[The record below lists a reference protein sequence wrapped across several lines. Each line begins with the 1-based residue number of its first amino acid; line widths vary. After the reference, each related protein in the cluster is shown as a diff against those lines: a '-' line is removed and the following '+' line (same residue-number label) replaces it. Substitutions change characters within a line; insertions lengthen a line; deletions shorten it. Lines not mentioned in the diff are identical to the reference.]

1 MMSRFPDISEAT
13 PARGALLSGTN
24 LEHAGDHN
32 QRVTLHAIR
41 LLGPVTRT
49 ELAEVTG
56 LTAPAVAN
64 ITRRLLDLRM
74 ITAAGMR
81 QGARGQPATRL
92 VINPESSF
100 SVGINVDRDHIT
112 MVAVDFEGSVRAR
125 AAREVDF
132 ALPGTVRAFFQ
143 DALDRLIRQGGIP
156 RERLVGIGVALP
168 DDLGTIE
175 IPGRPERYSEW
186 SKVQI
191 GELLT
196 NPLGLP
202 VFVENDAAAAAM
214 GELQF
219 GIGQRT
225 QSFFYLLISS
235 ALGGGLIVDGS
246 YFRGA
251 TGRSAEVGF
260 LPVRNSDG
268 SQVPLQN
275 IVSLSG
281 LAGRLEAVGVDLRS
295 ARTSR
300 SFSGK
305 AEAIVAEWI
314 EAAAEAL
321 VEPLIAINCLINPGA
336 ILIGGRLPS
345 ELVDRLSV
353 RVNQMMQKRAGEIPA
368 VAPVMRAALSEDAP
382 AVGAAI
388 LPFSHFLLPRSGAL
402 MKTERAAPSHDG
414 RAPTSATMT

>member
-1 MMSRFPDISEAT
+1 MSAMT
-13 PARGALLSGTN
+13 PERGALLSGTN

-64 ITRRLLDLRM
+64 ITRRLLDLGM

-112 MVAVDFEGSVRAR
+112 MVAVDFEGTVRAR
-125 AAREVDF
+125 AAREIDF
-132 ALPGTVRAFFQ
+132 ALPRTVRSFFQ
-143 DALDRLIRQGGIP
+143 DALDRLIRQGNIP
-156 RERLVGIGVALP
+156 PERLVGIGVALP
-168 DDLGTIE
+168 DDPGTIQ
-175 IPGRPERYSEW
+175 IPGRPDRYSEW
-186 SKVQI
+186 SEVQI
-191 GELLT
+191 GDLLV
-196 NPLGLP
+196 NSLGLP

-235 ALGGGLIVDGS
+235 ALGGGLILDGS

-251 TGRSAEVGF
+251 SGRSAEVGF
-260 LPVRNSDG
+260 LPTDAGDG
-268 SQVPLQN
+268 SRVPLQH

-281 LAGRLEAVGVDLRS
+281 LASRLDEVGVDLRS
-295 ARTSR
+295 VRTSR
-300 SFSGK
+300 GLSEK
-305 AEAIVAEWI
+305 AEAIVDDWI
-314 EAAAEAL
+314 EAASRAL

-345 ELVDRLSV
+345 DLVDRLST
-353 RVNQMMQKRAGEIPA
+353 RVNQIMQSRAGEIPT

-402 MKTERAAPSHDG
+402 MKTERATPNHDG
-414 RAPTSATMT
+414 RARMSL